1 MMKKIAFFD
10 AKEYDIKSFDRYNTK
25 YEIDYINEKLSAET
39 AHLANGYDG
48 VIAFVNDVIDQAT
61 INILHKSGV
70 KVIAMRCAG
79 YNNIDV
85 KAAYEKVHIVRVP
98 AYSPYAV
105 AEHAMAL
112 LLALNR
118 KIHKAYRRTRD
129 FNFSIDGL
137 TGFDMYGKT
146 IGIIGTGRIGRIFID
161 ICKGFKMNVI
171 AYDLYPTKNSD
182 INYVSL
188 EELLAKSDIISL
200 HCPLTEDTKYL
211 INEKTIAL
219 MKDGVYLINT
229 SRGGLIDTNAL
240 LTALKSGKIQG
251 AGLDVYEEEA
261 NIFFEDFSDT
271 IIDDDMITLLIAQ
284 PNVILTSH
292 QAFLTEEALANIA
305 QVTLNNLDQ
314 YFNNEPLD
322 NEICYL
328 CKDGPMAYECRRSDK
343 RKRCF

>member
-1 MMKKIAFFD
+1 MKKIAFFD
-10 AKEYDIKSFDRYNTK
+10 AKEYDIKSFERYNTK
-25 YEIDYINEKLSAET
+25 YKIEYIKDKLSAET
-39 AHLANGYDG
+39 AHLATGFDG
-48 VIAFVNDVIDQAT
+48 VIAFVNDVIDEAT
-61 INILHKSGV
+61 INVLYKNGV

-85 KAAYEKVHIVRVP
+85 KAAYEKLHIVRVP

-105 AEHAMAL
+105 AEHTMAL
-112 LLALNR
+112 LLSLNR

-161 ICKGFKMNVI
+161 ISKGFGMNVI
-171 AYDLYPTKNSD
+171 AYDLFPTKNSD

-188 EELLAKSDIISL
+188 EELLSKSDIISL
-200 HCPLTEDTKYL
+200 HCPLTEDTKYI
-211 INEKTIAL
+211 INEKTISL

-240 LTALKSGKIQG
+240 LAALKSGKIQG

-261 NIFFEDFSDT
+261 DIFFEDFSDT
-271 IIDDDMITLLIAQ
+271 IIDDDMVTLLIAQ

-314 YFNNEPLD
+314 YFNDEALD